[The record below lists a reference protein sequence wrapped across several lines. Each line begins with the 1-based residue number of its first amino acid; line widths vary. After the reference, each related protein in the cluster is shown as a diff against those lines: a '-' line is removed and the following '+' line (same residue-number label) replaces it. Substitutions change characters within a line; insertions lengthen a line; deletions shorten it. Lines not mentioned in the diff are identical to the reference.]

1 MGFLLLARIPLIE
14 STKPYEK
21 ANKSTKPYEKAIEKP
36 SKSPGSYDKTIQIH
50 KKYDK
55 AIEKSSKS
63 HYRPRSSA
71 TFIIIAHSIRLR
83 NSSHPD
89 S

>member
-21 ANKSTKPYEKAIEKP
+21 AIEKP
-36 SKSPGSYDKTIQIH
+36 SKSPESYDKTIQIH

-55 AIEKSSKS
+55 AIEKVIEK
-63 HYRPRSSA
+63 PW
-71 TFIIIAHSIRLR
+71 IL
-83 NSSHPD
+83 
-89 S
+89 